1 MYLIPSFLLAETM
14 SAIARSSALLAPKLL
29 KTAPAVGAQTRNLN
43 LLEYQ
48 SKGLLENYGVTVQKF
63 KMAGNA
69 DEVPQEYGASVSK
82 RMMPICFSKCLLN
95 MKPCLSDN
103 LNHRLRRFPSRS
115 HVRNMSSRPRFWLEV
130 AARVI
135 LTTASR

>member
-1 MYLIPSFLLAETM
+1 MYLIPSILLAEKM

-29 KTAPAVGAQTRNLN
+29 KTAPAVGAQTRFTTFLSTVPRHFPRMVDICMSFDNPSILISRNLN

-69 DEVPQEYGASVSK
+69 DEVKMGVSK
-82 RMMPICFSKCLLN
+82 INDVHLK
-95 MKPCLSDN
+95 
-103 LNHRLRRFPSRS
+103 
-115 HVRNMSSRPRFWLEV
+115 SSC
-130 AARVI
+130 
-135 LTTASR
+135 

>member
-69 DEVPQEYGASVSK
+69 DEVLQEYGASVSK

-95 MKPCLSDN
+95 MKPCLT
-103 LNHRLRRFPSRS
+103 
-115 HVRNMSSRPRFWLEV
+115 
-130 AARVI
+130 I
-135 LTTASR
+135 CTTG

>member
-29 KTAPAVGAQTRNLN
+29 KTAPAVGAQTRSLN

-69 DEVPQEYGASVSK
+69 AEVLFDKIPVQY
-82 RMMPICFSKCLLN
+82 
-95 MKPCLSDN
+95 
-103 LNHRLRRFPSRS
+103 
-115 HVRNMSSRPRFWLEV
+115 
-130 AARVI
+130 
-135 LTTASR
+135 

>member
-1 MYLIPSFLLAETM
+1 M

-29 KTAPAVGAQTRNLN
+29 KTAPAVGAQTRFTTNDSFQLFNAFPQICTCLDPNILISRNLN

-69 DEVPQEYGASVSK
+69 DEVLK
-82 RMMPICFSKCLLN
+82 RYI
-95 MKPCLSDN
+95 
-103 LNHRLRRFPSRS
+103 
-115 HVRNMSSRPRFWLEV
+115 SSRNLIFDS
-130 AARVI
+130 I
-135 LTTASR
+135 L

>member
-1 MYLIPSFLLAETM
+1 MYLIPSILLAEKM

-29 KTAPAVGAQTRNLN
+29 KTAPAVGAQTRFTTHSFPEAFPQNGRHSHIITLMVNPCTPISRNLN

-69 DEVPQEYGASVSK
+69 DEVLGRY
-82 RMMPICFSKCLLN
+82 LLN
-95 MKPCLSDN
+95 C
-103 LNHRLRRFPSRS
+103 
-115 HVRNMSSRPRFWLEV
+115 
-130 AARVI
+130 
-135 LTTASR
+135 